1 MDVEDYL
8 KNLGIL
14 IIKHMLLNKSTPS
27 YDVAVFYDVMM
38 HKKIFNLDRKETQY
52 YFNAQMSY
60 ASVRQDCRTV
70 VSNLQNVGIL
80 DKCKDSNDLNSQHL
94 TFKGLW
100 FAKTIHSDILSEW
113 GKFVKEFNDPQRNS
127 TYP

>member
-14 IIKHMLLNKSTPS
+14 IIKHMLLYNSTPS
-27 YDVAVFYDVMM
+27 YDVAVFYDVMVY
-38 HKKIFNLDRKETQY
+38 KKIFNLDQKETQY

-60 ASVRQDCRTV
+60 ATIRQDCRIV
-70 VSNLQNVGIL
+70 VNNLQTVGIL
-80 DKCKDSNDLNSQHL
+80 DKCKDSNDLNSQRL

-100 FAKTIHSDILSEW
+100 FAKTIKSEILSEW
-113 GKFVKEFNDPQRNS
+113 GKFVEEFNYR
-127 TYP
+127 